1 MNFEKAILFS
11 IRHENQSIL
20 SAVHQRP
27 DMKVKSAMGH
37 FRTHAAQQDVL
48 FDHLVSNGEHTC

>member
-37 FRTHAAQQDVL
+37 STKSLRDSPL
-48 FDHLVSNGEHTC
+48 RGGKSGEAGSR